1 MKALPAV
8 RNKVEFSLP
17 PDALF
22 LNPWRDP
29 GFKLLLEPEFIWREM
44 PMARIEGF
52 AVSSFVEINQKIKA
66 SIKTTKE
73 KKAFSKAIEY
83 NAVPVVLEKASFRKS
98 YVMARDRLILSG
110 ASGSRLLNKYRWES
124 DDENV
129 DARLEDFF
137 ISCKEYNKEKEI
149 PLYTGFLG
157 PDIDFAIECRNT
169 FNYYHFITESL
180 SQLTLLDTLDF
191 QGNIYFHFP
200 NQEEKQRSFAQD
212 FVTALFP
219 EFEGRVYFERSP
231 KDYKKV
237 LTAYDLI
244 GAHPIIPD
252 RDVAGIERFA
262 PDGLADQKGLSSIRT
277 QPILA
282 MNSVSSTILA
292 LRKRALKAIEGHDFS
307 HLPRRFYVGRDTRQ
321 SRSRHMEGE
330 DLLFDHLKLF
340 GFDYV
345 VFENLSPL
353 EQIALMANAE
363 MMISYHGAGFT
374 NMLFASPDAYVIEI
388 GTLQTAQVRWG
399 DFWPLAN
406 AAQCRYVSF
415 FADFKAENPLLEP
428 NFNLDGIVP
437 VFLSEKGTAQVM
449 AFVVTVLG
457 QYPNLIS
464 AASLADVARKALQVG
479 AGDHA
484 VRLLEQHADLVRNNA
499 MLCMLQA
506 DCHKQQDEPKSELL
520 ALDLAYKADPTRW
533 QTLVRMVWC
542 ANRCKRPQ
550 VIRWA
555 LSRLK
560 ADFPQR
566 HDAFL
571 GNHEWVRYIA

>member
-1 MKALPAV
+1 M
-8 RNKVEFSLP
+8 RNKVEFGLP

-29 GFKLLLEPEFIWREM
+29 GFKLLLEPEFIWRPM
-44 PMARIEGF
+44 PRARIEGF
-52 AVSSFVEINQKIKA
+52 AASAFGRVNQKINA
-66 SIKTTKE
+66 CIKSTKQQ
-73 KKAFSKAIEY
+73 KTFSHAIEY
-83 NAVPVVLEKASFRKS
+83 NAVPVVLDSVGFRKS
-98 YVMARDRLILSG
+98 YVMARDRMILSG
-110 ASGSRLLNKYRWES
+110 ASATRLLNKYRWECTEAGF
-124 DDENV
+124 DGDV
-129 DARLEDFF
+129 RLDGFF
-137 ISCKEYNKEKEI
+137 SACRDYNHGKDVPVYSGLLE
-149 PLYTGFLG
+149 TN
-157 PDIDFAIECRNT
+157 IDFAIECRNT
-169 FNYYHFITESL
+169 FNYYHFVTESL
-180 SQLTLLDTLDF
+180 SQLTLLDGLDF

-200 NQEEKQRSFAQD
+200 NQEEKQRPFAQA

-219 EFEGRVYFERSP
+219 EFESRVFFERAP

-244 GAHPIIPD
+244 GAHPLMPQQ
-252 RDVAGIERFA
+252 DVEGIEKHA
-262 PDGLADQKGLSSIRT
+262 TGDMAEEKGLSDVRFQAT
-277 QPILA
+277 LA
-282 MNSVSSTILA
+282 MNSVSSTVLA
-292 LRKRALKAIEGHDFS
+292 LRARALRTVEGGDFS

-340 GFDYV
+340 GFEYV

-353 EQIALMANAE
+353 EQVALMANAE

-374 NMLFASPDAYVIEI
+374 NMLFANPDAYVIEI
-388 GTLQTAQVRWG
+388 GTLQTAQARWG

-406 AAQCRYVSF
+406 AAQCRYVNF
-415 FADFKAENPLLEP
+415 FADFKSDDPFIEP
-428 NFNLDGIVP
+428 VFGKDGIVP
-437 VFLSEKGTAQVM
+437 VFLSEQGTAQLM
-449 AFVVTVLG
+449 SFVVTVLG
-457 QYPNLIS
+457 QYPKLS
-464 AASLADVARKALQVG
+464 GAVSLEETARKVLQVG

-484 VRLLEQHADLVRNNA
+484 VRLLEQHDDLVRDNSK
-499 MLCMLQA
+499 LCLLQA
-506 DCHKQQDEPKSELL
+506 DCHKQQDEPKSELV
-520 ALDLAYKADPTRW
+520 ALDRAFKADPKRW
-533 QTLVRMVWC
+533 QTLVRMIWC

-571 GNHEWVRYIA
+571 GNHEWVRYVA